1 MAPVTSESK
10 QVTSDP
16 EAQSLPPTSDPMVET
31 SVASSSLDEVD
42 DYLAPDGGYG
52 WVIVACI
59 LGINIVT
66 YGVLIHAVLCR
77 PRNTDNLLTVAF
89 VRFRFRYQHVLWC
102 IHCLLPR
109 TQLL

>member
-10 QVTSDP
+10 QATSDP
-16 EAQSLPPTSDPMVET
+16 EAHRLPPTSDLMAET
-31 SVASSSLDEVD
+31 SVVSSSLDEVD

-66 YGVLIHAVLCR
+66 YGALVHTFCHMLARNPDNSLI
-77 PRNTDNLLTVAF
+77 TTF
-89 VRFRFRYQHVLWC
+89 VRASLV
-102 IHCLLPR
+102 
-109 TQLL
+109 